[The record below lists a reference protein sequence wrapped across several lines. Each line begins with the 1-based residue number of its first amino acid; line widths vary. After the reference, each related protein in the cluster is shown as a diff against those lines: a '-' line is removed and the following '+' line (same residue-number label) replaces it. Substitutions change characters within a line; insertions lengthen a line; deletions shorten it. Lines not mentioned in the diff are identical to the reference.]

1 MIKLGII
8 NVEEFLRTVNACEG
22 AVYMIQPDGR
32 RTDIGRQYGIQN
44 DLRRQHCN
52 NKGYLKLMLDIP
64 VRETVSR
71 ASVFPFIFLLF
82 HVVGKMRNWPVC
94 HETD

>member
-32 RTDIGRQYGIQN
+32 RTDIGRQYG
-44 DLRRQHCN
+44 D

-64 VRETVSR
+64 VPSDYMSIISYYAGDV
-71 ASVFPFIFLLF
+71 
-82 HVVGKMRNWPVC
+82 
-94 HETD
+94 

>member
-44 DLRRQHCN
+44 DLRRQHCV
-52 NKGYLKLMLDIP
+52 I
-64 VRETVSR
+64 
-71 ASVFPFIFLLF
+71 
-82 HVVGKMRNWPVC
+82 
-94 HETD
+94 

>member
-32 RTDIGRQYGIQN
+32 RISADS
-44 DLRRQHCN
+44 
-52 NKGYLKLMLDIP
+52 M
-64 VRETVSR
+64 
-71 ASVFPFIFLLF
+71 VFRMTCAGSI
-82 HVVGKMRNWPVC
+82 VTIRVI
-94 HETD
+94 

>member
-22 AVYMIQPDGR
+22 AVLYMIHPDGR

-44 DLRRQHCN
+44 DLRRQHCD
-52 NKGYLKLMLDIP
+52 NKGYLKLMLDIQVP
-64 VRETVSR
+64 SDYMSIISYYAGDV
-71 ASVFPFIFLLF
+71 
-82 HVVGKMRNWPVC
+82 
-94 HETD
+94 

>member
-22 AVYMIQPDGR
+22 AVYMMQPDGR

-44 DLRRQHCN
+44 DLRRQHCD

-64 VRETVSR
+64 VPSDY
-71 ASVFPFIFLLF
+71 
-82 HVVGKMRNWPVC
+82 MRIIRYYAGDV
-94 HETD
+94 